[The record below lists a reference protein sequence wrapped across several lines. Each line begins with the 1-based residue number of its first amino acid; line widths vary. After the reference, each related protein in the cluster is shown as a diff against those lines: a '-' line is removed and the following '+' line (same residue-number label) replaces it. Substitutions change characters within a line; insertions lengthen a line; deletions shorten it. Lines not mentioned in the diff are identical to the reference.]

1 MHTKHSLHTLV
12 AAGIAALLVMQFA
25 GCRTRP
31 PRDAVLENKKSPALE
46 RIVISPDQREFV
58 GAKSGRSFVPWG
70 FNYDRDYQMRLLEE
84 YWDTEWA
91 TVEEDF
97 CEMKQLG
104 ANVVRIHLQFA
115 KFMNGPDEPNES
127 SLKQLTRLVDL
138 AQQTGLYLD
147 LTGLACYRKTD
158 VPAWYDALD
167 ETGRWQAQA
176 RFWEAVAA
184 TCAKRPQV
192 FCYNLMNEPVA
203 PGGKLKHAEWL
214 IGEFGGFSYVQ
225 RISLDQAGRDRTEIA
240 RQWVAHLVRAIR
252 KHDSQTLITVGLL
265 PNSLEGDRYYS
276 GFAPAKIAPELDF
289 VSVHLY
295 PESGK
300 LEDDL
305 SRLKQFRAGKPLVI
319 EELFPL
325 KCKPAELG
333 EFIRASQKSANG
345 WIGFYWGQTPEELE
359 AIGTLPAAMTRQWL
373 LLFQNLNFGVAL
385 DDPRRRPESK

>member
-1 MHTKHSLHTLV
+1 MHTKHSLLTLV
-12 AAGIAALLVMQFA
+12 AAGTTTLLVMQFA

-31 PRDAVLENKKSPALE
+31 PRDAVLENQIPPALE
-46 RIVISPDQREFV
+46 RIVVSPDQRGFI
-58 GAKSGRSFVPWG
+58 GAKSGRKFTPWG
-70 FNYDRDYQMRLLEE
+70 FNYDRDHQMRLLEE
-84 YWDTEWA
+84 YWETEWE
-91 TVEEDF
+91 TVVGDF
-97 CEMKQLG
+97 REMKQLG

-115 KFMNGPDEPNES
+115 KFMNGPGEPNES
-127 SLKQLTRLVDL
+127 SLKQLARLVAL

-203 PGGKLKHAEWL
+203 PGGKLKQTEWL

-225 RISLDQAGRDRTEIA
+225 RISLDQAGRNRTEIA

-252 KHDSQTLITVGLL
+252 QHDSRTLITVGLL

-276 GFAPAKIAPELDF
+276 GFAPATIAPELDF

-305 SRLKQFRAGKPLVI
+305 SRLERFRAGKPLVI
-319 EELFPL
+319 EEIFPL
-325 KCKPAELG
+325 KCNPAELG
-333 EFIRASQKSANG
+333 EFLRASRKSTDG
-345 WIGFYWGQTPEELE
+345 WIGFYWGQTPDELASVGTFNA
-359 AIGTLPAAMTRQWL
+359 AITRNWL
-373 LLFQNLNFGVAL
+373 LLFQELNFGAML
-385 DDPRRRPESK
+385 E